1 MGAGLFCG
9 KGVLFFLG
17 PKGKGKLGLKTLA
30 SKNSFLLRYDEED
43 LKNEKN
49 RMYKYYGS
57 SVVIR
62 NF

>member
-30 SKNSFLLRYDEED
+30 RGVRFFLT
-43 LKNEKN
+43 
-49 RMYKYYGS
+49 YK
-57 SVVIR
+57 
-62 NF
+62 